1 MFVIYRKSDHLV
13 VGSIDSGSNPA
24 VNNQRVEVEIQNIV
38 NSELGG
44 RASDYHYIRT
54 TIALAPDK
62 IWSVTNDLE
71 AVQID
76 NPVIVARERHLNSAI
91 NKLTSLGLTSDE
103 VSALIRI

>member
-13 VGSIDSGSNPA
+13 VGSIGSGPNPS
-24 VNNQRVEVEIQNIV
+24 VNSKRVRVEIQNIV

-44 RASDYHYIRT
+44 RARDYHYIRT
-54 TIALAPDK
+54 SIALAPDK
-62 IWSVTNDLE
+62 IWAVSNDLE

-76 NPVIVARERHLNSAI
+76 NPVIVARERNLNSAI